1 MTQPRD
7 GVTQLTLSRP
17 ASLNAMT
24 DELVEDLHH
33 ALDEVG
39 SDARCRVVV
48 LTGDGRGFCSG
59 LDLRGYGT
67 APRSE
72 GLGAKAAGMAVQQHI
87 ARLIPHLRSLRQPVI
102 AAVNGPATGG
112 GFALVLGS
120 DVRFASTSARFGAA
134 FVRIGL
140 SACDIGTSWLLPR
153 LVGAGRAHELMLTGR
168 VFDAAEAERI
178 GLVLEVVP
186 DDVLLER
193 AYAEADLIMA
203 NSPFGVW
210 MTKEGMWAALEIPG
224 LQAAMD
230 LENRTQIMISGG
242 ADQREA
248 MAAFMT
254 KRAPTY
260 TFD

>member
-1 MTQPRD
+1 MTPSIRSAP
-7 GVTQLTLSRP
+7 TP
-17 ASLNAMT
+17 A
-24 DELVEDLHH
+24 
-33 ALDEVG
+33 
-39 SDARCRVVV
+39 CRVVV
-48 LTGDGRGFCSG
+48 LTGDGRRV
-59 LDLRGYGT
+59 LLRARPPRLRNG
-67 APRSE
+67 PRSE
-72 GLGAKAAGMAVQQHI
+72 GLGAKAAGDGRPTAH
-87 ARLIPHLRSLRQPVI
+87 RPPHPPPPFAS
-102 AAVNGPATGG
+102 PAGHRRGERAGHGG

-193 AYAEADLIMA
+193 AYAEAELIMA
-203 NSPFGVW
+203 ELAVRRVDDQGRDVGGSGDAGPAGRHR
-210 MTKEGMWAALEIPG
+210 
-224 LQAAMD
+224 

-248 MAAFMT
+248 MTAVMT
-254 KRAPTY
+254 KRPPTY